1 MLAGMF
7 PFGHEEPVVQRGEFV
22 VGVGL
27 KYKPLAFRAGVP
39 THHLPPSHILTPTPH
54 VMSGILAGLR
64 GRWLVCGT
72 IRKEQ
77 KMARCFPWLA
87 WEISLGLLHLTSQE
101 QSFGK

>member
-39 THHLPPSHILTPTPH
+39 TLHLPPSHILTPNPSRD
-54 VMSGILAGLR
+54 VRDLGSVER
-64 GRWLVCGT
+64 
-72 IRKEQ
+72 
-77 KMARCFPWLA
+77 KMACLWN
-87 WEISLGLLHLTSQE
+87 H
-101 QSFGK
+101 